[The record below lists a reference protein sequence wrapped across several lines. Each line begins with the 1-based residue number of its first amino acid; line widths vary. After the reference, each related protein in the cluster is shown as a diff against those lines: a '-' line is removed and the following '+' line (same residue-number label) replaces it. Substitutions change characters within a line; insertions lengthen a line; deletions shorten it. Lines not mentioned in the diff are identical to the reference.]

1 MKKIKIIIGIV
12 ILAALV
18 IGGYF
23 YFQNWWEI
31 KQIKIEKGLASEKF
45 PWRDYTQE
53 ELAKMY
59 PQIKYADVPTRI
71 TPEETYAK
79 FRQALKDNNLE
90 MAIEQLAEESEK
102 YEENK
107 QTLTQ
112 AYKNNIFSD
121 AVKNYPET
129 IWRSN
134 FGDSIGQLCYEQ
146 IHEDGKFVG
155 CSSFIKD
162 ANGDWKLSSL

>member
-1 MKKIKIIIGIV
+1 MKKTILILTIFILV
-12 ILAALV
+12 ILIIA
-18 IGGYF
+18 GYF

-31 KQIKIEKGLASEKF
+31 KQIKIEKGLANKNF

-79 FRQALKDNNLE
+79 FRQALKENNLE
-90 MAIEQLAEESEK
+90 MAIEQLAKESER

-107 QTLTQ
+107 QILVKFHNEGKFSE
-112 AYKNNIFSD
+112 AYKEYSEKIEKSSM
-121 AVKNYPET
+121 YE
-129 IWRSN
+129 
-134 FGDSIGQLCYEQ
+134 SIASYYFLEKKDEIYLRQYLG
-146 IHEDGKFVG
+146 
-155 CSSFIKD
+155 FIKD
-162 ANGDWKLSSL
+162 ASGDWKLDSL

>member
-107 QTLTQ
+107 QILTKFYNEGKFSE
-112 AYKNNIFSD
+112 AYKE
-121 AVKNYPET
+121 YPEK
-129 IWRSN
+129 IEKSSMYE
-134 FGDSIGQLCYEQ
+134 SIASYYYFRNKEGQDFK
-146 IHEDGKFVG
+146 IHI
-155 CSSFIKD
+155 SLLKD
-162 ANGDWKLSSL
+162 INGDWKLDNF

>member
-102 YEENK
+102 YEEN
-107 QTLTQ
+107 
-112 AYKNNIFSD
+112 
-121 AVKNYPET
+121 
-129 IWRSN
+129 
-134 FGDSIGQLCYEQ
+134 
-146 IHEDGKFVG
+146 
-155 CSSFIKD
+155 
-162 ANGDWKLSSL
+162 

>member
-1 MKKIKIIIGIV
+1 MKKIKIIIGII

-107 QTLTQ
+107 QILTKFYNEGKFSE
-112 AYKNNIFSD
+112 AYKE
-121 AVKNYPET
+121 YPEK
-129 IWRSN
+129 IEKSSMYE
-134 FGDSIGQLCYEQ
+134 SIASYYYFRNKEGQDFK
-146 IHEDGKFVG
+146 IHI
-155 CSSFIKD
+155 SLLKD
-162 ANGDWKLSSL
+162 INGDWKLDNF

>member
-162 ANGDWKLSSL
+162 VNGDWKLSSL

>member
-23 YFQNWWEI
+23 YFQNWWAI

-53 ELAKMY
+53 ELAQMY
-59 PQIKYADVPTRI
+59 PQIKYANVPTRV

-79 FRQALKDNNLE
+79 FREALKDNNLE
-90 MAIEQLAEESEK
+90 MAIEQLAEESERH
-102 YEENK
+102 EENK
-107 QTLTQ
+107 QILTKFYNEGKFSE
-112 AYKNNIFSD
+112 AYKE
-121 AVKNYPET
+121 YPEK
-129 IWRSN
+129 IEKSSMYE
-134 FGDSIGQLCYEQ
+134 SIASYYYFRNKEGQDFK
-146 IHEDGKFVG
+146 IHI
-155 CSSFIKD
+155 SLLKD
-162 ANGDWKLSSL
+162 INGDWKLDNF